1 MFTKV
6 NARQEQFLWLVVDGM
21 PATRAYAEIYGQ
33 DKSESTCAVS
43 ASQLL
48 KNPKV
53 MARRQEL
60 IASRAA
66 RQPVT
71 VEFLTRE
78 ALATVQEARALGQ
91 GSAALQGYQLIAKLH
106 GLLVDKVQTD
116 VLIRKPSA
124 SPESP
129 DDMAPD
135 EWLNQ
140 YANTKQLVIENI
152 QVVEP
157 SSSTD
162 DGSDTT

>member
-6 NARQEQFLWLVVDGM
+6 NARQEQFLWLVVDGV
-21 PATRAYAEIYGQ
+21 PATRAYAEAYGQ
-33 DKSESTCAVS
+33 DKSENVCAVS

-48 KNPKV
+48 RNPKV
-53 MARRQEL
+53 IARRQEI
-60 IASRAA
+60 IAAKAA
-66 RQPVT
+66 RQPIT

-78 ALATVQEARALGQ
+78 ALATVNEARALGQ
-91 GSAALQGYQLIAKLH
+91 GSAALQGYQLVAKLH

-116 VLIRKPSA
+116 VLIRKPSS

-140 YANTKQLVIENI
+140 YANTKLIENI
-152 QVVEP
+152 VDVTP
-157 SSSTD
+157 SPSTD
-162 DGSDTT
+162 DGDGTT